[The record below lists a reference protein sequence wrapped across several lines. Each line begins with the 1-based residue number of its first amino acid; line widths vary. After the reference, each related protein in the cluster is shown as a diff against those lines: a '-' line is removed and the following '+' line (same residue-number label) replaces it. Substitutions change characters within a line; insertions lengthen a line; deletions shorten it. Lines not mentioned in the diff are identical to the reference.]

1 MAKQIYFFCGGDAD
15 GDGSMKAL
23 LGGKGANLAEMCKIG
38 LPVPPG
44 FTLSTQLCLDYQST
58 QQLPEGLMSQVRAT
72 MERLEVQTQK
82 TFGRGEKPLL
92 VSVRSGAAVSMPGM
106 MDTVLNLG
114 LNLEVRNALEKLSG
128 SARFARDSHRRF
140 IQMFANVVDGV
151 DSEYFEHELE
161 NLKRARM
168 VNNDTELKAADL
180 DRLIERY
187 LEVYANQTGRAFP
200 TDPWEQLER
209 AITAVFASWSNSRA
223 ITYRRLNR
231 ISDDLGTA
239 VNIQAMAYGNLGDD
253 CGTGVGF
260 TRDPSNGERVFYGE
274 FLPNAQGEDVV
285 AGIRT
290 PYPVREA
297 RARLLGLQGHS
308 LEETFPAV
316 YDRLMSVAQL
326 LESHYRDVQDIEFT
340 IEHNE
345 LYLLQTRTA
354 KRTGQAWVRTQCE
367 LVDEGTITPEDAI
380 LRVPADTLSQ
390 LLAPNRD
397 PNAALEAKAEGRLL
411 AVGLNAGPGAATGKL
426 AFTADDAHTRTQAGE
441 KVILIRHETTPE
453 DIHGM
458 YAAEGILTARG
469 GLTSHAAVIAR
480 GMGKPCVVGC
490 QELHIDLEN
499 QCLRIGEHEL
509 TSRHEVTIDGTSGEV
524 YAGTISIVPSEILQ
538 VEVEGT
544 LKPEDAPIY
553 QSFARLMNWADEFR
567 RLGVRTNADSPEDSR
582 VALALGAEGIGLC
595 RTEHMF
601 FEADRIRAM
610 RRMILAASQQE
621 REEALAE
628 IEPMQQEDF
637 AGIFRTMG
645 NRPVTVRTLDPP
657 LHEFLPHTV
666 REIEEIA
673 RDFQRPY
680 DEVKKK
686 VDSLHESNPM
696 LGHRGCRLGIA
707 YPEITRMQARAI
719 IGAALE
725 VSAEGINVRPEIM
738 IPLVGNVTELALQ
751 KAEVIAEIDALFE
764 KTGRSVA
771 YLIGTMIE
779 IPRAALTA
787 AEIAK
792 EAEFFSYGTNDLTQ
806 MTLGVSRDDAGAFL
820 PDYVERG
827 IYGADPF
834 VSVDKTGVGRL
845 MQISSSEGRETR
857 PDIKLGICGE
867 HGGDPDTVHFCDELG
882 LDYVSCSPYRVPVAR
897 LAAAQATLQS
907 NR

>member
-1 MAKQIYFFCGGDAD
+1 MAKQIYFFSGGHSE
-15 GDGSMKAL
+15 GDGSMKEL
-23 LGGKGANLAEMCKIG
+23 LGGKGANLAEMSRIG

-44 FTLSTQLCLDYQST
+44 FTLSTKLCLDYQDS
-58 QQLPEGLMSQVRAT
+58 QHLPDDLMAQVRTT
-72 MERLEVQTQK
+72 MERLEEQTHK
-82 TFGRGEKPLL
+82 TFGRGDKPLL

-114 LNLEVRNALEKLSG
+114 LNTEVRNALETLSG
-128 SARFARDSHRRF
+128 SPRFARDSHRRF
-140 IQMFANVVDGV
+140 IQMFANVVDAV
-151 DSEYFEHELE
+151 PSEHFEHELE
-161 NLKRARM
+161 RLKMARM
-168 VNNDTELKAADL
+168 VKNDTDLKASDL
-180 DRLIERY
+180 DTLIARY
-187 LEVYANQTGRAFP
+187 LRVYEEQTGRPFP

-209 AITAVFASWSNSRA
+209 AITAVFASWSNPRA

-239 VNIQAMAYGNLGDD
+239 VNVQAMAYGNLGND

-260 TRDPSNGERVFYGE
+260 TRDPSTGENIFYGE

-308 LEETFPAV
+308 LEESFPDVHAE
-316 YDRLMSVAQL
+316 LMKVATL
-326 LESHYRDVQDIEFT
+326 LEGHYRDIQDIEFT
-340 IEHNE
+340 IEHGK

-354 KRTGQAWVRTQCE
+354 KRTGQAWVRSQCE
-367 LVDEGTITPEDAI
+367 LVDEGTITPQEAVM
-380 LRVPADTLSQ
+380 RVPADTLSQ

-397 PNAALEAKAEGRLL
+397 PRAALAAKAEGRLL
-411 AVGLNAGPGAATGKL
+411 AVGLNAGPGAATGYL
-426 AFTADDAHTRTQAGE
+426 AFTADDAHERVQAGE
-441 KVILIRHETTPE
+441 KVILVRHETTPE

-490 QELHIDLEN
+490 QELHIDLEAK
-499 QCLRIGEHEL
+499 CLRIGEHEL
-509 TSRHEVTIDGTSGEV
+509 TAEHEITIDGTSGEV

-544 LKPEDAPIY
+544 LKAEESPIY
-553 QSFARLMNWADEFR
+553 QGFARLLGWADEFR
-567 RLGVRTNADSPEDSR
+567 RMGVRTNADSPEDSR

-610 RRMILAASQQE
+610 RRMILAASQEE
-621 REEALAE
+621 RTAALAE
-628 IEPMQQEDF
+628 IEPMQREDF
-637 AGIFRTMG
+637 VGIFRTMG

-673 RDFQRPY
+673 REFSRPFA
-680 DEVKKK
+680 EVKKK
-686 VDSLHESNPM
+686 VDALHESNPM

-725 VSAEGINVRPEIM
+725 VAAEGVDVRPEIM
-738 IPLVGNVTELALQ
+738 IPLVGNVAELALQ
-751 KAEVIAEIDALFE
+751 KADVIAEIDALFE
-764 KTGRSVA
+764 KTGRTVN

-787 AEIAK
+787 GEIAQ

-827 IYGADPF
+827 IYAADPF

-845 MQISSSEGRETR
+845 MTISAAEGREAR
-857 PDIKLGICGE
+857 PGIKLGICGE
-867 HGGDPDTVHFCDELG
+867 HGGDPDTVYFCDSLG

-897 LAAAQATLQS
+897 LAAAQATLS
-907 NR
+907 KAL

>member
-15 GDGSMKAL
+15 GDGTMKAL
-23 LGGKGANLAEMCKIG
+23 LGGKGANLAEMSKIG

-44 FTLSTQLCLDYQST
+44 FTLSTQLCLDYQAS
-58 QQLPEGLMSQVRAT
+58 QKLPEGLMSQVRAT
-72 MERLEVQTQK
+72 MERLEAQTQK
-82 TFGRGEKPLL
+82 TFGRGDKPLL

-114 LNLEVRNALEKLSG
+114 LNLEVRDALETLSG

-161 NLKRARM
+161 SLKKARM
-168 VNNDTELKAADL
+168 VNNDTELKASDL

-187 LEVYANQTGRAFP
+187 LQVYAEQTGRSFP

-209 AITAVFASWSNSRA
+209 AITAVFASWSNTRA

-239 VNIQAMAYGNLGDD
+239 VNVQAMAYGNLGDD

-316 YDRLMSVAQL
+316 YERLMKVAQL
-326 LESHYRDVQDIEFT
+326 LEGHYRDVQDIEFT
-340 IEHNE
+340 IEHGE

-367 LVDEGTITPEDAI
+367 LVDEGTITPQDAV

-397 PNAALEAKAEGRLL
+397 PQAALAAKAEGRLL

-426 AFTADDAHTRTQAGE
+426 AFTADDAHERTQAGE
-441 KVILIRHETTPE
+441 KVILVRHETTPE

-490 QELHIDLEN
+490 QDLHIDLEAR
-499 QCLRIGEHEL
+499 CLRIGEHEL
-509 TSRHEVTIDGTSGEV
+509 TSGHEVTIDGTSGEV

-544 LKPEDAPIY
+544 LKAENAPVY
-553 QSFARLMNWADEFR
+553 QSFARLMGWADEFR
-567 RLGVRTNADSPEDSR
+567 RLGVRTNADSPEDSK

-601 FEADRIRAM
+601 FDADRIRAM
-610 RRMILAASQQE
+610 RRMILAASQDE
-621 REEALAE
+621 REAALAE
-628 IEPMQQEDF
+628 IEPMQREDF

-645 NRPVTVRTLDPP
+645 SRPVTVRTLDPP

-673 RDFQRPY
+673 REFQRPF

-725 VSAEGINVRPEIM
+725 VASEGVDVRPEIM

-764 KTGRSVA
+764 SVGRKVD

-787 AEIAK
+787 GEIAK
-792 EAEFFSYGTNDLTQ
+792 EAQFFSYGTNDLTQ

-827 IYGADPF
+827 IYTADPF

-845 MQISSSEGRETR
+845 MKISSVEGRETR

-867 HGGDPDTVHFCDELG
+867 HGGDPDTVHFCDSLG

-907 NR
+907 TR